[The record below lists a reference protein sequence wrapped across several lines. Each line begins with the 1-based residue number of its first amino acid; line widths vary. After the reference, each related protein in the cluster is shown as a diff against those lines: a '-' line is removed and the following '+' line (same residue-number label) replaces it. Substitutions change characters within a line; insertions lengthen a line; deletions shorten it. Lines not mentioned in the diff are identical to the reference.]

1 MLTHVLRKGSNMK
14 KLYFRFGNGKTADL
28 CQTAYNYREGGA
40 KVAIFNAYNNQ
51 PIVSKVKIDG
61 KSILTVEPN
70 AQVKNIFEQG
80 FAFKSSNVDA
90 VLVDNAHMLRKSQVE
105 ELFYLAKTFDIT
117 VITYGNRLNENGEV
131 PTASMRLMELSNTI
145 EPVDGEDLKNPS
157 IEFYYGAMN
166 ASKTAKLLYKAFELS
181 KSGFKVEIIKPA
193 ADRSETMITSR
204 IGLSRKADIVV
215 NNSDSLYDYSV
226 QLKKDHVDYILVDEA
241 QFLTTSQ
248 IDDLDRMNRE
258 LNIPIRCYGLKTDF
272 LTNHFEGSG
281 RLLAI
286 ASLKKL
292 RTICHC
298 VERNGAEFNAR
309 RYKDGEYI
317 TEGSQ
322 VAIDDGKE
330 IAYDSLCE
338 RCYLRDVQ
346 GIDID
351 KPEKVLKK
359 LIDRKI
365 VY

>member
-1 MLTHVLRKGSNMK
+1 MLTLVLRKGSNMK

-40 KVAIFNAYNNQ
+40 NIIVMNASMNKEISSHVETN
-51 PIVSKVKIDG
+51 G
-61 KSILTVEPN
+61 KRILTLEPN
-70 AQVKNIFEQG
+70 FNINFNLFENG
-80 FAFKSSNVDA
+80 FEFKRRGVTA
-90 VLVDNAHMLRKSQVE
+90 ILVDNAHMLFPNQAE
-105 ELFYLAKTFDIT
+105 QLFYLCKTFDIT
-117 VITYGNRLNENGEV
+117 VITYGDRLRFGEV
-131 PTASMRLMELSNTI
+131 PRTSMRLMELANTI
-145 EPVDGEDLKNPS
+145 EPVDGEGILNNHARL
-157 IEFYYGAMN
+157 EFYYGAMN
-166 ASKTAKLLYKAFELS
+166 ASKTAKLLYQAYNLEENGKT
-181 KSGFKVEIIKPA
+181 VITVKPSI
-193 ADRSETMITSR
+193 DRSATMISSR
-204 IGLSRKADIVV
+204 IGLSRKADVV
-215 NNSDSLYDYSV
+215 LGPKEKIDIDQFRERRIDV
-226 QLKKDHVDYILVDEA
+226 ILVDEA
-241 QFLTTSQ
+241 QFLTASQ
-248 IDDLDRMNRE
+248 IDTLVKINQE

-272 LTNHFEGSG
+272 LTQHFEGSG
-281 RLLAI
+281 KLLGI
-286 ASLKKL
+286 ADLRKL

-298 VERNGAEFNAR
+298 AERNGAEFNAR